1 MKLAKG
7 IETVGFRKWYER
19 QLLQSHG
26 HMALTFLC
34 AVGVAAAMESLH
46 IDRDSGEQ
54 LSSLATLLVCAGT
67 GVWALRRYLFLLQ
80 HAERAAN
87 QAECPACGT
96 YGRLELVSKRAREPS
111 SRESAQEPS
120 TDVAVRCRKCGHHWS
135 IND

>member
-46 IDRDSGEQ
+46 TDRGSGEQ
-54 LSSLATLLVCAGT
+54 FTSLATVLVCAGT

-80 HAERAAN
+80 HAEHAAN
-87 QAECPACGT
+87 QAECPSCGT
-96 YGRLELVSKRAREPS
+96 YGRLELSETRL
-111 SRESAQEPS
+111 RESTS
-120 TDVAVRCRKCGHHWS
+120 VGVRCRKCGHHWS